1 MVAGS
6 SGAVGFMV
14 SNWHARAQM
23 EPKPERSPRHVG
35 RGVGEL
41 SDDAVLA
48 GLAASDP
55 VAARAFVARFSPRA
69 YGLALQLVGDR
80 VVAEDVA
87 QEALLRAWR
96 HAASFDARRGTVATW
111 VLSIVR
117 HLAIDNLR
125 MRRSNPVDPTRLE
138 PLVTLF
144 SAADGPAIA
153 AERDDDA
160 RRLRV
165 ELAELPGEQRRAV
178 ILAAYGGLS
187 ASEVAAAERIP
198 LGTAKTRIR
207 AGLRRLRTAYLED
220 ANETEGDEP

>member
-1 MVAGS
+1 MGWGKAERPRPNVSQGVA
-6 SGAVGFMV
+6 
-14 SNWHARAQM
+14 
-23 EPKPERSPRHVG
+23 EP
-35 RGVGEL
+35 

-55 VAARAFVARFSPRA
+55 VAARVFVTRFSPRA

-80 VVAEDVA
+80 AVAEDVS

-117 HLAIDNLR
+117 HLAIDTLR
-125 MRRSNPVDPTRLE
+125 MRRSEPVDPTRLE
-138 PLVTLF
+138 PMIANVGP
-144 SAADGPAIA
+144 SDAPAIA
-153 AERDDDA
+153 AEHDDDA
-160 RRLRV
+160 RRLRL
-165 ELAELPGEQRRAV
+165 ELAGLPVEQRRAV
-178 ILAAYGGLS
+178 VLAAYGGLS
-187 ASEVAAAERIP
+187 ASEVATAEQIP

-220 ANETEGDEP
+220 APRLDGDEQ

>member
-1 MVAGS
+1 
-6 SGAVGFMV
+6 
-14 SNWHARAQM
+14 
-23 EPKPERSPRHVG
+23 
-35 RGVGEL
+35 VGEP

-55 VAARAFVARFSPRA
+55 VAARVFVTRFSPRA

-117 HLAIDNLR
+117 HLAIDTLR
-125 MRRSNPVDPTRLE
+125 MRRSEPVDPTRLE
-138 PLVTLF
+138 PLITSF
-144 SAADGPAIA
+144 GAPDSPAVA
-153 AERDDDA
+153 AELDDDA
-160 RRLRV
+160 RRLRT
-165 ELAELPGEQRRAV
+165 ELAVLPIEQRRAV
-178 ILAAYGGLS
+178 VLAAYGGLS
-187 ASEVAAAERIP
+187 ASEVATAEQIP

-207 AGLRRLRTAYLED
+207 AGLRRLRAAYQED
-220 ANETEGDEP
+220 PSDSGGEES

>member
-1 MVAGS
+1 MG
-6 SGAVGFMV
+6 
-14 SNWHARAQM
+14 
-23 EPKPERSPRHVG
+23 EP
-35 RGVGEL
+35 

-55 VAARAFVARFSPRA
+55 VAARVFVTRFSPRA

-117 HLAIDNLR
+117 HLAIDTLR
-125 MRRSNPVDPTRLE
+125 MRRSEPVDPTRLE
-138 PLVTLF
+138 PLITSF
-144 SAADGPAIA
+144 GPTDAPAVA
-153 AERDDDA
+153 AELDDDA

-165 ELAELPGEQRRAV
+165 ELAGLPVEQRRAV
-178 ILAAYGGLS
+178 VLAAYGGLS
-187 ASEVAAAERIP
+187 ASEVATAEQIP

-207 AGLRRLRTAYLED
+207 AGLRRLRTAYLQD
-220 ANETEGDEP
+220 AHDVEGEES

>member
-1 MVAGS
+1 MA
-6 SGAVGFMV
+6 
-14 SNWHARAQM
+14 
-23 EPKPERSPRHVG
+23 EP
-35 RGVGEL
+35 

-55 VAARAFVARFSPRA
+55 VAARVFVTRFSPRA

-80 VVAEDVA
+80 AVAEDVA

-117 HLAIDNLR
+117 HLAIDTLR
-125 MRRSNPVDPTRLE
+125 MRRSEPVDPTRLE
-138 PLVTLF
+138 PMITNV
-144 SAADGPAIA
+144 SPADGPAVA
-153 AERDDDA
+153 AEHDDDA

-165 ELAELPGEQRRAV
+165 ELAGLPLEQRRAV
-178 ILAAYGGLS
+178 VLAAYGGLS
-187 ASEVAAAERIP
+187 ASEVATAERIP

-220 ANETEGDEP
+220 APRFEGDEP

>member
-1 MVAGS
+1 MA
-6 SGAVGFMV
+6 
-14 SNWHARAQM
+14 
-23 EPKPERSPRHVG
+23 EP
-35 RGVGEL
+35 

-55 VAARAFVARFSPRA
+55 VAARVFVTRFSPRA

-80 VVAEDVA
+80 IMAEDVA

-117 HLAIDNLR
+117 HLAIDTLR
-125 MRRSNPVDPTRLE
+125 MRRSEPVDPTRLE
-138 PLVTLF
+138 PLIANV
-144 SAADGPAIA
+144 GPADAPAVA
-153 AERDDDA
+153 AEHDHDA

-165 ELAELPGEQRRAV
+165 ELAGLPVEQRRAV
-178 ILAAYGGLS
+178 VLAAYGGLS
-187 ASEVAAAERIP
+187 ASEVATAEQIP

-220 ANETEGDEP
+220 APRFEGDEP

>member
-1 MVAGS
+1 
-6 SGAVGFMV
+6 
-14 SNWHARAQM
+14 
-23 EPKPERSPRHVG
+23 
-35 RGVGEL
+35 VGEP

-55 VAARAFVARFSPRA
+55 VAARVFVNRFSPRA

-80 VVAEDVA
+80 VMAEDVA

-117 HLAIDNLR
+117 HLAIDTLR
-125 MRRSNPVDPTRLE
+125 MRRSEPVDPTRLE
-138 PLVTLF
+138 PLITSYGLPD
-144 SAADGPAIA
+144 SPATA

-160 RRLRV
+160 RRLRA
-165 ELAELPGEQRRAV
+165 ELAGLPDEQRRAV
-178 ILAAYGGLS
+178 VLAAYGGLS
-187 ASEVAAAERIP
+187 ASEVATAEQIP

-207 AGLRRLRTAYLED
+207 AGLRRLRTAYLQD
-220 ANETEGDEP
+220 ANDVEGDEP

>member
-1 MVAGS
+1 
-6 SGAVGFMV
+6 
-14 SNWHARAQM
+14 
-23 EPKPERSPRHVG
+23 
-35 RGVGEL
+35 VGEP

-55 VAARAFVARFSPRA
+55 VAARVFVTRFSPRA

-117 HLAIDNLR
+117 HLAIDTLR
-125 MRRSNPVDPTRLE
+125 MRRSEPVDPTRLE
-138 PLVTLF
+138 PLITSL
-144 SAADGPAIA
+144 GPPDSPAVA
-153 AERDDDA
+153 AEHDDDA

-165 ELAELPGEQRRAV
+165 ELAGLPAEQRRAV
-178 ILAAYGGLS
+178 VLAAYGGLS
-187 ASEVAAAERIP
+187 ASEVASAEQIP

-207 AGLRRLRTAYLED
+207 AGLRRLRTAYLQD
-220 ANETEGDEP
+220 AQGVEGEEP